1 MKNKEHLTKSGLE
14 KITKIV
20 EKMNLD
26 RNNSSLRLANANV

>member
-1 MKNKEHLTKSGLE
+1 MKNKEHLTKSGFR

-26 RNNSSLRLANANV
+26 RNNF